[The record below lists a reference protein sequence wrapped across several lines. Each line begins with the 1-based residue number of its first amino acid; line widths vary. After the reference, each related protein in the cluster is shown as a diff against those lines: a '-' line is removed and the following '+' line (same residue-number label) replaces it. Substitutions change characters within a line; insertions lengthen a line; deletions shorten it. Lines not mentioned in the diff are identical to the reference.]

1 MGISSEVKDEM
12 FIRTIGLS
20 IFQSDGEDSDS
31 QRNKLLLEIYTEF
44 LKIVQRALK
53 IYYLNLTAF
62 LVIAYLT
69 MKKYFLYIR
78 NLKYAHLTSVS
89 RH

>member
-31 QRNKLLLEIYTEF
+31 QRNELLLEISTEF
-44 LKIVQRALK
+44 
-53 IYYLNLTAF
+53 
-62 LVIAYLT
+62 
-69 MKKYFLYIR
+69 
-78 NLKYAHLTSVS
+78 
-89 RH
+89 